1 MISRILSL
9 RTLFIALFAL
19 CAIADVGA
27 QVRVDLSLRRALFI
41 RYEPVIAIVTV
52 TNLTGAELELADEGN
67 RQWFSFHIESADGA
81 LIPPYNPDYSLEPVH
96 IGPGESIKRAVN
108 ISPLYP
114 ITEFGIYRIRATVFV
129 GQLGR
134 YFSSAPPLN
143 IEITEGRLLW
153 QQTVGAPGD
162 GGDRTLSVLSH
173 RLPDDTQLYL
183 RIEDKSRGMVYCTM
197 QLGRTVSFSK
207 PQIQTDA
214 ENQVHIL
221 QNTSPR
227 TYIYTHV
234 DLDGKVVDRK
244 EYAGS
249 QTSRPVLRRTQT
261 GGFEVVGGTY
271 IDPNALQQQ
280 QQAAPPPSIN
290 DRPVPLPKSEGN

>member
-1 MISRILSL
+1 MISRILSPRVFL
-9 RTLFIALFAL
+9 ALLLAL
-19 CAIADVGA
+19 CALADAGA

-41 RYEPVIAIVTV
+41 RYEPVVAIVTI

-81 LIPPYNPDYSLEPVH
+81 LVPPYNPEYSLQSVT
-96 IGPGESIKRAVN
+96 IGPGQSIKRAVN
-108 ISPLYP
+108 ITPLYP
-114 ITEFGIYRIRATVFV
+114 ITEYGIYRVRATVFV
-129 GQLGR
+129 NQTGR
-134 YFSSAPPLN
+134 YFSSNPPLN

-153 QQTVGAPGD
+153 QQSVGAPGE
-162 GGDRTLSVLSH
+162 GGTRTLSVLSH

-183 RIEDKSRGMVYCTM
+183 RIEDKERGMVYCTM

-207 PQIQTDA
+207 PQIETDA

-234 DLDGKVVDRK
+234 DLGGKVVERK
-244 EYAGS
+244 EYTGTES
-249 QTSRPVLRRTQT
+249 SRPVLRRTQN
-261 GGFEVVGGTY
+261 GGFAVVGGTY
-271 IDPNALQQQ
+271 VDPNAVQQQ